1 MLDRPS
7 KVRVELASLLALVAF
22 AMPQAAP
29 AEPFQ
34 LGVETKQTIDN
45 GPPPVENYPAP
56 TMMQPAYQPMPP
68 VRKPMHASAQ
78 DGGSAPPRQPMKM
91 AITKTVL
98 PPAFMGRWLVMGQR
112 ASVEAI
118 NPEFQQNAESKFQVG
133 TRNIWSIEGSP
144 QQGYMMSNDQG
155 VHTTLT
161 IVKVANDTATI
172 FYQHP
177 VFPNSP
183 VMAQEKIIMQ
193 LQNGGANFQGLEA
206 IDIVKQGQKRA
217 TVKYQL
223 SGSRQ

>member
-78 DGGSAPPRQPMKM
+78 DVGNAPPRQPLRMTVQKN
-91 AITKTVL
+91 VL
-98 PPAFMGRWLVMGQR
+98 PPPFLGRWMVMGQR
-112 ASVEAI
+112 SSVQAI
-118 NPEFQQNAESKFQVG
+118 SPEFQQNAEAGFGVS
-133 TRNIWSIEGSP
+133 TRNVWNIGGSP
-144 QQGYMMSNDQG
+144 QQGYSMSNDQG
-155 VHTTLT
+155 VQTSLT

-177 VFPNSP
+177 IGK

-193 LQNGGANFQGLEA
+193 LQNGGANFAGLEA
-206 IDIVKQGQKRA
+206 IDIVKEGQKRA